1 MHSLKQIEKQQV
13 GLRIPTYLVKEMDE
27 LTSDYDINRST
38 FITEAI
44 QSFIKEQKQKIFYEG
59 LEQAVKEM
67 KMMMDG
73 KLPKITLQETID
85 ELRNNRDF

>member
-13 GLRIPTYLVKEMDE
+13 GLRLPTYLVKEMDE

-38 FITEAI
+38 FIAEAI
-44 QSFIKEQKQKIFYEG
+44 QSFIKEQKEKIFYEG

-73 KLPKITLQETID
+73 KLPKTTLTDLII
-85 ELRNNRDF
+85 ELKNENQ